1 MQYQT
6 LESLPLA
13 REAYIYRLNSA
24 GEGRRRLLDLGFS
37 VGRPVTALF
46 RSPFGS
52 LTAYR
57 IMGSIIALRP
67 EDASQILI
75 CPPKREALL

>member
-1 MQYQT
+1 M
-6 LESLPLA
+6 
-13 REAYIYRLNSA
+13 
-24 GEGRRRLLDLGFS
+24 
-37 VGRPVTALF
+37 ALF
-46 RSPFGS
+46 RSPFGN

-75 CPPKREALL
+75 CLPKREAFL